1 MVSLH
6 LNVKCNLRKNQAKS
20 AKIEKKQSFHDMIL
34 KKCVYLRQPLAIRGL
49 QNHIFMLGKDITATC
64 VILPALEIG
73 AGKSMPE
80 KWQMSREFFSAGF
93 LLCKWTS
100 NFSAPPFCRANEPRI
115 IPRWLFAMQ
124 NDREFFSAAFLPCKW
139 TGNFPALH
147 FCNGN
152 VKTISAH
159 DGFATQNDSKSLCI
173 AFL

>member
-1 MVSLH
+1 
-6 LNVKCNLRKNQAKS
+6 
-20 AKIEKKQSFHDMIL
+20 MIL

-73 AGKSMPE
+73 AGKTMLE

-115 IPRWLFAMQ
+115 IPRWLFTMQ
-124 NDREFFSAAFLPCKW
+124 MDWKFSCAAFLQWKCENHIGAWWFRNPK
-139 TGNFPALH
+139 
-147 FCNGN
+147 
-152 VKTISAH
+152 
-159 DGFATQNDSKSLCI
+159 
-173 AFL
+173 